1 MASNDTNYPV
11 RPQPARSYTPMQA
24 ASSASTW
31 YLVVGAAILLMVL
44 YLLTTGMMRPAP
56 DPVAAGCRRHY
67 RSRDAALTPAITA
80 RRPVGGATFRLPD
93 GQALSAT

>member
-1 MASNDTNYPV
+1 MASNDTNYPA

-44 YLLTTGMMRPAP
+44 YLLTTGMMRPTP
-56 DPVAAGCRRHY
+56 DPVLMPQGADGI
-67 RSRDAALTPAITA
+67 TVPATQ
-80 RRPVGGATFRLPD
+80 P
-93 GQALSAT
+93 